1 MRVTGRKIWAVLLS
15 LILMVGLFPG
25 TAFAYPTYEPIVTIV
40 PANHSELVPIVRV
53 GDSIGGGTVTSVN
66 GATIKVQCTMDGA
79 TGSTSTFRLP
89 KANELWNIASYSL
102 NYISWAGQ
110 GDGRK
115 SEGASA
121 MLSPAGCSAYYY
133 FNSVTPGGGGGDATN
148 YLWNFTLQYDAN
160 GGTNA
165 PAAQTYGT
173 NSKYEKSHSFTVSSS
188 LPVRDG
194 YTFLGWADTA
204 SATTAKYQPGSSCLV
219 SAASIPGY
227 NGGSVTKT
235 IYAVW
240 QASTPPTPPT
250 TYTVTYTDGVD
261 GEVVFADQ
269 TTSDLKAGDPT
280 PAFSGT
286 PSREG
291 YTFVRWNPSVAEK
304 VAGNA
309 TYSAVWEKIP
319 TYTVTYTD
327 GVDGE
332 VIFAD
337 QTTSDLKAGDPT
349 PAFSGTPS
357 REGYTFKGWSPDLAT
372 TVEGNATYTAVW
384 EKNSTPATPAPG
396 DSTPSLP
403 QSGQS
408 WWPVWML
415 SILGVSFLVAGI
427 ATRNRNGR
435 KHLSGN
441 EE

>member
-1 MRVTGRKIWAVLLS
+1 M
-15 LILMVGLFPG
+15 
-25 TAFAYPTYEPIVTIV
+25 
-40 PANHSELVPIVRV
+40 
-53 GDSIGGGTVTSVN
+53 
-66 GATIKVQCTMDGA
+66 
-79 TGSTSTFRLP
+79 
-89 KANELWNIASYSL
+89 WNIASYSL
-102 NYISWAGQ
+102 GYISWAGQ
-110 GDGRK
+110 GDGSK

-121 MLSPAGCSAYYY
+121 QLSPAGCSAYYY
-133 FNSVTPGGGGGDATN
+133 FNSVTPGGGDTTK

-160 GGTNA
+160 GGMNA

-204 SATTAKYQPGSSCLV
+204 SATTAKYQPGSSCLA

-227 NGGSVTKT
+227 GGGSVTKT

-240 QASTPPTPPT
+240 KASTPPTPPT

-261 GEVVFADQ
+261 GEVIFADQ
-269 TTSDLKAGDPT
+269 TTSNLKAGDPT

-291 YTFVRWNPSVAEK
+291 YTFEGWNPDLATTVE
-304 VAGNA
+304 GDA
-309 TYSAVWEKIP
+309 TYSAVWEK
-319 TYTVTYTD
+319 
-327 GVDGE
+327 
-332 VIFAD
+332 
-337 QTTSDLKAGDPT
+337 
-349 PAFSGTPS
+349 
-357 REGYTFKGWSPDLAT
+357 
-372 TVEGNATYTAVW
+372 
-384 EKNSTPATPAPG
+384 NSAPATPAPG

-403 QSGQS
+403 QSGQP

-415 SILGVSFLVAGI
+415 SILGVAFLVAGI